1 MKNRGKNKKKQW
13 KRILKNIS
21 TELHDAAKHRELT
34 AAGFVVKKENEVKIA
49 KGDKEAAK
57 DHPEIPTAVSFVESV
72 CRPRRR
78 SVFQRSIDVWDGE
91 QMKSGSDSVKSMPIA
106 QNLPPQPELI
116 CPAGQSYNPST
127 VDHQV
132 LLLHVAREEV
142 KAQAVANPR
151 AVRKQKKRPK
161 LTQAKLEALRI
172 KSKAKGKRPTAK
184 ELAKQMHTDLEN
196 IPKLVK
202 EIRKEVRQQEARRQ
216 RRQLRAA
223 IRKHEKAPKFPTSFQ
238 LPGELAPS
246 LRQLKTDGTWMR
258 EVEFKRNKLPRAR
271 KTLEK
276 KAETTSYLSTLLLFI
291 VSPII
296 AVIILKLVQRLRYKV
311 PFRREHKATR
321 FRFRNRDKIRY
332 YAIRL
337 SRNFNAI
344 ASKSRDEQRK
354 LIIGYVKRLFSGDSE
369 GRNPLLR
376 QRNLPRSFFEPDS
389 GDESGDM
396 PEDLKL
402 MVNRVRILSYLGRD
416 VVQALSGVIS
426 TIELRAKSHLFR
438 DGDPE
443 DKIYVVKS
451 GRLDLKVTDKDGHA
465 TVIHEVT
472 TGGNPYSLLAIVD
485 AMNNRT
491 PRYHDIE
498 AVAVTPSKVICLAIS
513 DLIKVCRKYPPA
525 NLRLA
530 QMIIIRLHR
539 VTFAAL
545 HNFFGLDKE
554 LFSQEPQTF
563 LKDSAVEL
571 FLRCLG
577 EGNKNVSND
586 DPHALKRSKSKTA
599 RLMPAGSVTADHLVP
614 TRKLAAT
621 SSSTAAK
628 TVESGPTVAAAGTGS
643 LDEVGSLVSTASV
656 SKLLELG
663 EVADSAMGC
672 AALSS
677 PAGYAKAQVGLVR
690 AAQEDLARLFGI
702 SEGAAAFEDGMINV
716 VEVSPG
722 ELIAKEMEL
731 QPALYYVL
739 SGAFVVTQ
747 LSTVAGPGVMKS
759 VPVLHC
765 MPGELIGLMCVIT
778 GEANNCSA
786 QASVTSRVAVLSRD
800 DFFRLVRSYP
810 QVLINAANLVSLRL
824 SRLLRLADFAIEW
837 HGVDAGKA
845 LYKQGD
851 GSNYVYVVLNGRF
864 REVHKNFDG
873 SRNVIAESGRGAFLG
888 YVEVTSAKPRMNT
901 VLAIRDSEVV
911 KMPSILLNWLK
922 RLTPHPVSRFIQLLS
937 DRLMQPTAYGILEGG
952 PTSSTS
958 FGPLVTGSYAEGV
971 NNGGVPQQSQLN
983 AAGSGGAMTNL
994 RAIAILAT
1002 SPDIN
1007 TEAFT
1012 LELQHAMSVFGS
1024 SIRLTSGIVKK
1035 RLGENALESINDYR
1049 LCSWLSHQ
1057 EDVHRMVFYIADS
1070 HCSPSAWT
1078 RRCLRQADCV
1088 VLLALASADEP
1099 TKLSPIEQAMS
1110 CLTTKVTKI
1119 LVLLYP
1125 LETEYP
1131 PAKRTAAWLN
1141 ARPWVTQHYH
1151 IRCPPRALNPTVK
1164 NLIAYYSKVFLLEEP
1179 NQHSDMSRLARYLT
1193 GQAVGLVLGG
1203 GGAKG
1208 AAHVGVIRVLQEA
1221 GIPIDMV
1228 GGTSIGALIGAMW
1241 SEETRVA
1248 QLSQRARDFARV
1260 FKSIWPKLR
1269 DITYPTVS
1277 LFSGYEFNSHIESIF
1292 KDRQIEDLWV
1302 PYFCIT
1308 TDISNCKMRVHTSG
1322 SLWRY
1327 VRASMSLSGYMPPLC
1342 DPVDGSYLL
1351 DGGYVNN
1358 VPADVMVSFGA
1369 KTIYAVD
1376 VGSVYDT
1383 NLTNYGDWLSG
1394 WWLIYQRFFRW
1405 WGPPIRV
1412 PNFTEIQSRLAY
1424 ISCIRQLEEVKASG
1438 ICHYLRP
1445 PIDRFMTLQFAAFE
1459 EIMSVGHKYAKETLT
1474 MWQETGA
1481 YQQMI
1486 PALYKRARSGSSSSS
1501 GIGSTHRNARSVS
1514 IGVAPALPNLG
1525 NVAAA
1530 DENVEQSSSLAD
1542 SGVSELHINRR
1553 LGSMENVSYKD
1564 LTSGETRSRPDFD
1577 GEWCKTWLRLHPDR
1591 ISHLAMGSTAF
1602 DKPDDAKFLSMAEQ
1616 WLYAPTTR
1624 LKEKH
1629 HRHRQHLF
1637 NHPLGADLV
1646 KSVTLDSV
1654 MKRRHHSPGDTPPSP
1669 SPSGSEVETHRVAA
1683 GGGRSHSRHSN
1694 RVDGNSSED
1703 DFLVTASDPE
1713 LSSLRISSEGRV
1725 PASPTVLPSQSAPQS
1740 SSDRRVRQANVTEM
1754 AGVEGAENVE
1764 EEGVGGEDADPMVT
1778 VVRTRQHR
1786 LHRRGSLNKV
1796 LREPLFPYRA
1806 SGATEFTG
1814 SSD

>member
-1 MKNRGKNKKKQW
+1 MMMMSKLR
-13 KRILKNIS
+13 
-21 TELHDAAKHRELT
+21 
-34 AAGFVVKKENEVKIA
+34 
-49 KGDKEAAK
+49 
-57 DHPEIPTAVSFVESV
+57 
-72 CRPRRR
+72 
-78 SVFQRSIDVWDGE
+78 
-91 QMKSGSDSVKSMPIA
+91 
-106 QNLPPQPELI
+106 
-116 CPAGQSYNPST
+116 
-127 VDHQV
+127 
-132 LLLHVAREEV
+132 VAD
-142 KAQAVANPR
+142 
-151 AVRKQKKRPK
+151 
-161 LTQAKLEALRI
+161 
-172 KSKAKGKRPTAK
+172 
-184 ELAKQMHTDLEN
+184 ELAMPEDACLGDSTCFFPYLSDESFDSITGGADSSDLLS
-196 IPKLVK
+196 KL
-202 EIRKEVRQQEARRQ
+202 I
-216 RRQLRAA
+216 
-223 IRKHEKAPKFPTSFQ
+223 
-238 LPGELAPS
+238 
-246 LRQLKTDGTWMR
+246 
-258 EVEFKRNKLPRAR
+258 
-271 KTLEK
+271 
-276 KAETTSYLSTLLLFI
+276 LSTLLLFI
-291 VSPII
+291 ILPLI
-296 AVIILKLVQRLRYKV
+296 AIVIWKLAQRLRYKV
-311 PFRREHKATR
+311 PFQQEHKVTR

-369 GRNPLLR
+369 GRNPLLK
-376 QRNLPRSFFEPDS
+376 QRNLPESFFEPES

-402 MVNRVRILSYLGRD
+402 MVSHVRMLSYLGRD
-416 VVQALSGVIS
+416 VVQALSSVIS
-426 TIELRAKSHLFR
+426 TIDLRPKSHLFR

-451 GRLDLKVTDKDGHA
+451 GRLDLKVTDTDGSS

-472 TGGNPYSLLAIVD
+472 AGGNPYSLLAIVD
-485 AMNNRT
+485 AMNNNK
-491 PRYHDIE
+491 PRYHNIE
-498 AVAVTPSKVICLAIS
+498 AVAVIRSKVVCLAIS
-513 DLIKVCRKYPPA
+513 DLIKVCRNYPPA

-530 QMIIIRLHR
+530 QMTIIRLHR

-554 LFSQEPQTF
+554 LFSQERQTF
-563 LKDSAVEL
+563 LKDSAVES
-571 FLRCLG
+571 F
-577 EGNKNVSND
+577 
-586 DPHALKRSKSKTA
+586 LKRLDERSKNASNSDSRAHKRRKSKTA
-599 RLMPAGSVTADHLVP
+599 RLMPEGSVTANHLVP
-614 TRKLAAT
+614 TRKSTAKHP
-621 SSSTAAK
+621 STAAK
-628 TVESGPTVAAAGTGS
+628 TAETGPAVIVQGTGS
-643 LDEVGSLVSTASV
+643 LDEVGPLVSTSSV

-663 EVADSAMGC
+663 EVADNASNC
-672 AALSS
+672 APPST
-677 PAGYAKAQVGLVR
+677 PATAAKEQVELIY

-702 SEGAAAFEDGMINV
+702 SEGATAFGKNMISV
-716 VEVSPG
+716 VEVNPG
-722 ELIAKEMEL
+722 ELISKETEPQL
-731 QPALYYVL
+731 ALYYIL
-739 SGAFVVTQ
+739 SGGFVITQ
-747 LSTVAGPGVMKS
+747 LSTVAGPGVTKS
-759 VPVLHC
+759 VPVLRC
-765 MPGELIGLMCVIT
+765 TPGELIGLMCVIT

-786 QASVTSRVAVLSRD
+786 QASVASRVAVLSRD

-824 SRLLRLADFAIEW
+824 SRLLRLADFAVEW

-851 GSNYVYVVLNGRF
+851 SSNYVYVVLNGRF
-864 REVHKNFDG
+864 REVHTNSDG
-873 SRNVIAESGRGAFLG
+873 SRNVITESGRGAFLG

-911 KMPSILLNWLK
+911 KVPSILLNWLK

-937 DRLMQPTAYGILEGG
+937 DRLMQPTVYGILEGG
-952 PTSSTS
+952 QTSS
-958 FGPLVTGSYAEGV
+958 FGPFVAGSYTEGAS
-971 NNGGVPQQSQLN
+971 GGVPQQSHLN

-1024 SIRLTSGIVKK
+1024 SVRLTSDIVKK

-1088 VLLALASADEP
+1088 VLLALASADDP

-1141 ARPWVTQHYH
+1141 TRPWVTQHYH
-1151 IRCPPRALNPTVK
+1151 IRCPPRVLNPTVK
-1164 NLIAYYSKVFLLEEP
+1164 DLIAFYSQVFLLEEP

-1248 QLSQRARDFARV
+1248 QLSQRSRDFARV

-1302 PYFCIT
+1302 PYFCVT

-1369 KTIYAVD
+1369 KTVYAVD

-1459 EIMSVGHKYAKETLT
+1459 EIMSVGYKYAKETLA

-1486 PALYKRARSGSSSSS
+1486 PALYKRARSGSSSS
-1501 GIGSTHRNARSVS
+1501 GISSTHRKTRSIS
-1514 IGVAPALPNLG
+1514 IGVTAPGSNSG
-1525 NVAAA
+1525 TAATVDDNA
-1530 DENVEQSSSLAD
+1530 ERNSSRDD
-1542 SGVSELHINRR
+1542 SGVFETPIKRR
-1553 LGSMENVSYKD
+1553 LGSMENVSPKD
-1564 LTSGETRSRPDFD
+1564 STSGETRTRPDFD
-1577 GEWCKTWLRLHPDR
+1577 GEWCKTWLRLHPER

-1602 DKPDDAKFLSMAEQ
+1602 DKPDDAKVLSMAEQ
-1616 WLYAPTTR
+1616 WLYAPTAR
-1624 LKEKH
+1624 FKDKRQQLH
-1629 HRHRQHLF
+1629 QRYRQHQQQLVSTKLHVG
-1637 NHPLGADLV
+1637 HPFGADLV
-1646 KSVTLDSV
+1646 KSATLDGV
-1654 MKRRHHSPGDTPPSP
+1654 MKPHYHHSPKDTPPSP
-1669 SPSGSEVETHRVAA
+1669 SPSGSDAENRREAG

-1694 RVDGNSSED
+1694 RVGGTSFDD

-1713 LSSLRISSEGRV
+1713 LSSLRFTSEGRL
-1725 PASPTVLPSQSAPQS
+1725 PASPMVLPSQSAPQS
-1740 SSDRRVRQANVTEM
+1740 SSDSRARWASVPAMVQRSEVRMRIRWWLWLKPIDIARI
-1754 AGVEGAENVE
+1754 GGALSISVQSGISQVKRSIRIPLPLLQWSSDYEFS
-1764 EEGVGGEDADPMVT
+1764 
-1778 VVRTRQHR
+1778 
-1786 LHRRGSLNKV
+1786 GSLC
-1796 LREPLFPYRA
+1796 FPTPPQR
-1806 SGATEFTG
+1806 
-1814 SSD
+1814 SS

>member
-1 MKNRGKNKKKQW
+1 MCRFCC
-13 KRILKNIS
+13 S
-21 TELHDAAKHRELT
+21 CP
-34 AAGFVVKKENEVKIA
+34 KI
-49 KGDKEAAK
+49 
-57 DHPEIPTAVSFVESV
+57 
-72 CRPRRR
+72 C
-78 SVFQRSIDVWDGE
+78 
-91 QMKSGSDSVKSMPIA
+91 
-106 QNLPPQPELI
+106 
-116 CPAGQSYNPST
+116 
-127 VDHQV
+127 
-132 LLLHVAREEV
+132 LLLRGGAENSDDDDDQITKGVAD
-142 KAQAVANPR
+142 
-151 AVRKQKKRPK
+151 
-161 LTQAKLEALRI
+161 
-172 KSKAKGKRPTAK
+172 
-184 ELAKQMHTDLEN
+184 ELAMPEDACLGDSTCFFPYLSDESFDSITGGADSSDLLS
-196 IPKLVK
+196 KL
-202 EIRKEVRQQEARRQ
+202 I
-216 RRQLRAA
+216 
-223 IRKHEKAPKFPTSFQ
+223 
-238 LPGELAPS
+238 
-246 LRQLKTDGTWMR
+246 
-258 EVEFKRNKLPRAR
+258 
-271 KTLEK
+271 
-276 KAETTSYLSTLLLFI
+276 LSTLLLFI
-291 VSPII
+291 ILPLI
-296 AVIILKLVQRLRYKV
+296 AIVIWKLAQRLRYKV
-311 PFRREHKATR
+311 PFQQEHKVTR

-369 GRNPLLR
+369 GRNPLLK
-376 QRNLPRSFFEPDS
+376 QRNLPESFFEPES

-402 MVNRVRILSYLGRD
+402 MVNHVRMLSYLGRD
-416 VVQALSGVIS
+416 VVQALSSVIS
-426 TIELRAKSHLFR
+426 TIDLRPKSHLFR

-451 GRLDLKVTDKDGHA
+451 GRLDLKVTDTDGSS

-472 TGGNPYSLLAIVD
+472 AGGNPYSLLAIVD
-485 AMNNRT
+485 AMNNNK
-491 PRYHDIE
+491 PRYHNIE
-498 AVAVTPSKVICLAIS
+498 AVAVIRSKVVCLAIS
-513 DLIKVCRKYPPA
+513 DLIKVCRDYPPA

-530 QMIIIRLHR
+530 QMTIIRLHR

-554 LFSQEPQTF
+554 LFSQERQTF
-563 LKDSAVEL
+563 LKDSAVES
-571 FLRCLG
+571 F
-577 EGNKNVSND
+577 
-586 DPHALKRSKSKTA
+586 LKRLDERSKNASNSDSRAHKRCKSKTA
-599 RLMPAGSVTADHLVP
+599 RLMPEGSVTANHLVP
-614 TRKLAAT
+614 TRKSIAKHP
-621 SSSTAAK
+621 STAAK
-628 TVESGPTVAAAGTGS
+628 TAETGPAVIVQGTGS
-643 LDEVGSLVSTASV
+643 LDEVGPLVSTSSV

-663 EVADSAMGC
+663 EVADNASNC
-672 AALSS
+672 AAPST
-677 PAGYAKAQVGLVR
+677 PATAAKEQVELIY

-702 SEGAAAFEDGMINV
+702 SEGATAFGKNMISV
-716 VEVSPG
+716 VEVNPG
-722 ELIAKEMEL
+722 ELISKETEPQL
-731 QPALYYVL
+731 ALYYIL
-739 SGAFVVTQ
+739 SGGFVITQ
-747 LSTVAGPGVMKS
+747 LSTGVTKS
-759 VPVLHC
+759 VPVLRC
-765 MPGELIGLMCVIT
+765 TPGELIGLMCVIT

-786 QASVTSRVAVLSRD
+786 QASVASRVAVLSRD

-824 SRLLRLADFAIEW
+824 SRLLRLADFAVEW

-851 GSNYVYVVLNGRF
+851 SSNYVYVVLNGRF
-864 REVHKNFDG
+864 REVHTNSDG
-873 SRNVIAESGRGAFLG
+873 SRNVITESGRGAFLG

-911 KMPSILLNWLK
+911 KVPSILLNWLK

-937 DRLMQPTAYGILEGG
+937 DRLMQPTVYGILEGG
-952 PTSSTS
+952 QTSS
-958 FGPLVTGSYAEGV
+958 FGPFVAGSYTEGAS
-971 NNGGVPQQSQLN
+971 GGVPQQSHLN

-1024 SIRLTSGIVKK
+1024 SVRLTSDIVKK

-1088 VLLALASADEP
+1088 VLLALASADDP

-1141 ARPWVTQHYH
+1141 TRPWVTQHYH
-1151 IRCPPRALNPTVK
+1151 IRCPPRVLNPTVK
-1164 NLIAYYSKVFLLEEP
+1164 DLIAFYSQVFLLEEP

-1248 QLSQRARDFARV
+1248 QLSQRSRDFARV

-1302 PYFCIT
+1302 PYFCVT
-1308 TDISNCKMRVHTSG
+1308 TDISNCKMRVHTSGWLWRYVRSSMTYPLLLPPLCDPSDGHYLIDGVFVNILPGSPLLHAAVSQSEHFSFFPSPLIRFIPAATSIYPSMHPQMQSG

-1369 KTIYAVD
+1369 KTVYAVD

-1459 EIMSVGHKYAKETLT
+1459 EIMSVGYKYAKETLA

-1486 PALYKRARSGSSSSS
+1486 PALYKRARSGSSSS
-1501 GIGSTHRNARSVS
+1501 GISSTHRKTRSIS
-1514 IGVAPALPNLG
+1514 IGVT
-1525 NVAAA
+1525 AAGSNSGTA
-1530 DENVEQSSSLAD
+1530 ATVDDNAERNSSRDD
-1542 SGVSELHINRR
+1542 SGVFETPIKRR
-1553 LGSMENVSYKD
+1553 LGSMENVSPKD
-1564 LTSGETRSRPDFD
+1564 STSGETRTRPDFD
-1577 GEWCKTWLRLHPDR
+1577 GEWCKTWLRLHPER

-1602 DKPDDAKFLSMAEQ
+1602 DKPDDAKVLSMAEQ
-1616 WLYAPTTR
+1616 WLYAPTAR
-1624 LKEKH
+1624 FKDKRQQLH
-1629 HRHRQHLF
+1629 QRYRQHQQQLVSTKLHVG
-1637 NHPLGADLV
+1637 HPFGADLV
-1646 KSVTLDSV
+1646 KSATLDGV
-1654 MKRRHHSPGDTPPSP
+1654 MKPHYHHSPKDTPPSP
-1669 SPSGSEVETHRVAA
+1669 FPSGSDAENRREAG

-1694 RVDGNSSED
+1694 RVGGTSFDD

-1713 LSSLRISSEGRV
+1713 LSSLRFTSEGRL
-1725 PASPTVLPSQSAPQS
+1725 PASPMVLPSQSAPQS
-1740 SSDRRVRQANVTEM
+1740 SSDSRARWASVPAMVQ
-1754 AGVEGAENVE
+1754 VERAENVE
-1764 EEGVGGEDADPMVT
+1764 EEEVGGEDADP
-1778 VVRTRQHR
+1778 VVAVVKAHR
-1786 LHRRGSLNKV
+1786 HRPHRRGSLNKV
-1796 LREPLFPYRA
+1796 LWEPLFPYSASEEQLSSSGPRTKLEADQLPSTRTTPFPRFDEAENYRQIGELQLRRA
-1806 SGATEFTG
+1806 GV
-1814 SSD
+1814 

>member
-1 MKNRGKNKKKQW
+1 MMSN
-13 KRILKNIS
+13 ILRSAMGALVETMAVCVVLSRLMLVLIALFLLTKCVAN
-21 TELHDAAKHRELT
+21 ELVMPEGDCVGDSSCFHSYLT
-34 AAGFVVKKENEVKIA
+34 DE
-49 KGDKEAAK
+49 
-57 DHPEIPTAVSFVESV
+57 SFVSV
-72 CRPRRR
+72 T
-78 SVFQRSIDVWDGE
+78 
-91 QMKSGSDSVKSMPIA
+91 GSADSS
-106 QNLPPQPELI
+106 
-116 CPAGQSYNPST
+116 
-127 VDHQV
+127 D
-132 LLLHVAREEV
+132 LL
-142 KAQAVANPR
+142 
-151 AVRKQKKRPK
+151 
-161 LTQAKLEALRI
+161 
-172 KSKAKGKRPTAK
+172 S
-184 ELAKQMHTDLEN
+184 
-196 IPKLVK
+196 KLV
-202 EIRKEVRQQEARRQ
+202 VR
-216 RRQLRAA
+216 
-223 IRKHEKAPKFPTSFQ
+223 HSF
-238 LPGELAPS
+238 
-246 LRQLKTDGTWMR
+246 
-258 EVEFKRNKLPRAR
+258 
-271 KTLEK
+271 
-276 KAETTSYLSTLLLFI
+276 Y
-291 VSPII
+291 
-296 AVIILKLVQRLRYKV
+296 LVQRLQYKV
-311 PFRREHKATR
+311 PFRQEHKATR

-369 GRNPLLR
+369 GRNPLLK
-376 QRNLPRSFFEPDS
+376 QRNLPESFFEPES

-402 MVNRVRILSYLGRD
+402 MVNHVRILSYLGRD

-426 TIELRAKSHLFR
+426 TIELRAKSYLFR

-443 DKIYVVKS
+443 DKIYVIKN
-451 GRLDLKVTDKDGHA
+451 GRLDLKVTDKDGCT

-472 TGGNPYSLLAIVD
+472 AGGNPYSLLAIVD
-485 AMNNRT
+485 AMNNHK
-491 PRYHDIE
+491 PRYHNIE
-498 AVAVTPSKVICLAIS
+498 AVAATPSKVVCLAIS
-513 DLIKVCRKYPPA
+513 DLIKVCREYPPA

-554 LFSQEPQTF
+554 LFSQESQTF
-563 LKDSAVEL
+563 LKGSAVES

-577 EGNKNVSND
+577 EGNKNASNSD
-586 DPHALKRSKSKTA
+586 SHAHKRSKSKTA
-599 RLMPAGSVTADHLVP
+599 RLMPDGLLTADYLVP
-614 TRKLAAT
+614 TQKLTAR
-621 SSSTAAK
+621 SPSTTAK
-628 TVESGPTVAAAGTGS
+628 TVETGPTMAAAGTGS
-643 LDEVGSLVSTASV
+643 LEEVGSLVSASSV

-663 EVADSAMGC
+663 EVADNASSCSAPSTPSI
-672 AALSS
+672 A
-677 PAGYAKAQVGLVR
+677 AKAQMGLVR

-702 SEGAAAFEDGMINV
+702 SGGAAAFDKGMINV
-716 VEVSPG
+716 VEVG
-722 ELIAKEMEL
+722 IGDLISKEMEL

-739 SGAFVVTQ
+739 SGGFVISQ
-747 LSTVAGPGVMKS
+747 FSTVAGPGVTKS
-759 VPVLHC
+759 VPVLRC
-765 MPGELIGLMCVIT
+765 MPGELIGLMGVIT

-786 QASVTSRVAVLSRD
+786 QASTNSRVAVLSRE
-800 DFFRLVRSYP
+800 DFFRLVRSHP

-851 GSNYVYVVLNGRF
+851 SSNYVYVVLNGRF
-864 REVHKNFDG
+864 REVHTNSDG

-952 PTSSTS
+952 QTSSS
-958 FGPLVTGSYAEGV
+958 FGPFAAGSYTEGV
-971 NNGGVPQQSQLN
+971 NDGGFPQQSQLN

-1012 LELQHAMSVFGS
+1012 LELQHAMSVFGPS
-1024 SIRLTSGIVKK
+1024 VRLTSDIVKK
-1035 RLGENALESINDYR
+1035 RLGENALESFNDYR

-1151 IRCPPRALNPTVK
+1151 IRCPPRVLNPTVK
-1164 NLIAYYSKVFLLEEP
+1164 NLIAFYSQVFLLEEP

-1248 QLSQRARDFARV
+1248 QLSQRSRDFARV

-1394 WWLIYQRFFRW
+1394 WWLIYQRFFRC

-1445 PIDRFMTLQFAAFE
+1445 PIDRYMTLQFAAFE
-1459 EIMSVGHKYAKETLT
+1459 EIMSVGYKYAKETLAE
-1474 MWQETGA
+1474 WQETGA

-1501 GIGSTHRNARSVS
+1501 GISSTHRKARSVS
-1514 IGVAPALPNLG
+1514 IGVTPALPNTG
-1525 NVAAA
+1525 TAATA
-1530 DENVEQSSSLAD
+1530 DDNVEQNSSLAD
-1542 SGVSELHINRR
+1542 SGVPEAPIKRR
-1553 LGSMENVSYKD
+1553 LGSMENVSCKD
-1564 LTSGETRSRPDFD
+1564 STSSETRSRPDFD
-1577 GEWCKTWLRLHPDR
+1577 GEWCKTWLRLHPER

-1602 DKPDDAKFLSMAEQ
+1602 DKPDDAKVLSMAEQ

-1624 LKEKH
+1624 LKDKRQQLRQ
-1629 HRHRQHLF
+1629 RHRQHYLD
-1637 NHPLGADLV
+1637 HPLGADLI
-1646 KSVTLDSV
+1646 KSVTLDGL
-1654 MKRRHHSPGDTPPSP
+1654 MKRSHHSPGDTPPSP
-1669 SPSGSEVETHRVAA
+1669 SPSGSEVENHCVTG
-1683 GGGRSHSRHSN
+1683 GGGRSRSRHSN
-1694 RVDGNSSED
+1694 RIAGTSSED

-1713 LSSLRISSEGRV
+1713 LSSLRFSAEARV
-1725 PASPTVLPSQSAPQS
+1725 PASPIVLPSQSGPQPS
-1740 SSDRRVRQANVTEM
+1740 SNRRVRRASAAEM
-1754 AGVEGAENVE
+1754 MRVERTGNAE
-1764 EEGVGGEDADPMVT
+1764 EEMVGGEDADLT
-1778 VVRTRQHR
+1778 VAVVKTHRHR

-1796 LREPLFPYRA
+1796 RGFLTFLLVTVGF
-1806 SGATEFTG
+1806 
-1814 SSD
+1814 D

>member
-1 MKNRGKNKKKQW
+1 MMMMSKLR
-13 KRILKNIS
+13 
-21 TELHDAAKHRELT
+21 
-34 AAGFVVKKENEVKIA
+34 
-49 KGDKEAAK
+49 
-57 DHPEIPTAVSFVESV
+57 
-72 CRPRRR
+72 
-78 SVFQRSIDVWDGE
+78 
-91 QMKSGSDSVKSMPIA
+91 
-106 QNLPPQPELI
+106 
-116 CPAGQSYNPST
+116 
-127 VDHQV
+127 
-132 LLLHVAREEV
+132 VAD
-142 KAQAVANPR
+142 
-151 AVRKQKKRPK
+151 
-161 LTQAKLEALRI
+161 
-172 KSKAKGKRPTAK
+172 
-184 ELAKQMHTDLEN
+184 ELAMPEDACLGDSTCFFPYLSDESFDSITGGADSSDLLS
-196 IPKLVK
+196 KL
-202 EIRKEVRQQEARRQ
+202 I
-216 RRQLRAA
+216 
-223 IRKHEKAPKFPTSFQ
+223 
-238 LPGELAPS
+238 
-246 LRQLKTDGTWMR
+246 
-258 EVEFKRNKLPRAR
+258 
-271 KTLEK
+271 
-276 KAETTSYLSTLLLFI
+276 LSTLLLFI
-291 VSPII
+291 ILPLI
-296 AVIILKLVQRLRYKV
+296 AIVIWKLAQRLRYKV
-311 PFRREHKATR
+311 PFQQEHKVTR

-354 LIIGYVKRLFSGDSE
+354 LIIGY
-369 GRNPLLR
+369 
-376 QRNLPRSFFEPDS
+376 SFFEPES

-402 MVNRVRILSYLGRD
+402 MVSHVRMLSYLGRD
-416 VVQALSGVIS
+416 VVQALSSVIS
-426 TIELRAKSHLFR
+426 TIDLRPKSHLFR

-451 GRLDLKVTDKDGHA
+451 GRLDLKVTDTDGSS

-472 TGGNPYSLLAIVD
+472 AGGNPYSLLAIVD
-485 AMNNRT
+485 AMNNNK
-491 PRYHDIE
+491 PRYHNIE
-498 AVAVTPSKVICLAIS
+498 AVAVIRSKVVCLAIS
-513 DLIKVCRKYPPA
+513 DLIKVCRNYPPA

-530 QMIIIRLHR
+530 QMTIIRLHR

-554 LFSQEPQTF
+554 LFSQERQTF
-563 LKDSAVEL
+563 LKDSAVES
-571 FLRCLG
+571 F
-577 EGNKNVSND
+577 
-586 DPHALKRSKSKTA
+586 LKRLDERSKNASNSDSRAHKRRKSKTA
-599 RLMPAGSVTADHLVP
+599 RLMPEGSVTANHLVP
-614 TRKLAAT
+614 TRKSTAKHP
-621 SSSTAAK
+621 STAAK
-628 TVESGPTVAAAGTGS
+628 TAETGPAVIVQGTGS
-643 LDEVGSLVSTASV
+643 LDEVGPLVSTSSV

-663 EVADSAMGC
+663 EVADNASNC
-672 AALSS
+672 APPST
-677 PAGYAKAQVGLVR
+677 PATAAKEQVELIY

-702 SEGAAAFEDGMINV
+702 SEGATAFGKNMISV
-716 VEVSPG
+716 VEVNPG
-722 ELIAKEMEL
+722 ELISKETEPQL
-731 QPALYYVL
+731 ALYYIL
-739 SGAFVVTQ
+739 SGGFVITQ
-747 LSTVAGPGVMKS
+747 LSTVAGPGVTKS
-759 VPVLHC
+759 VPVLRC
-765 MPGELIGLMCVIT
+765 TPGELIGLMCVIT

-786 QASVTSRVAVLSRD
+786 QASVASRVAVLSRD

-824 SRLLRLADFAIEW
+824 SRLLRLADFAVEW

-851 GSNYVYVVLNGRF
+851 SSNYVYVVLNGRF
-864 REVHKNFDG
+864 REVHTNSDG
-873 SRNVIAESGRGAFLG
+873 SRNVITESGRGAFLG

-911 KMPSILLNWLK
+911 KVPSILLNWLK

-937 DRLMQPTAYGILEGG
+937 DRLMQPTVYGILEGG
-952 PTSSTS
+952 QTSS
-958 FGPLVTGSYAEGV
+958 FGPFVAGSYTEGAS
-971 NNGGVPQQSQLN
+971 GGVPQQSHLN

-1024 SIRLTSGIVKK
+1024 SVRLTSDIVKK

-1088 VLLALASADEP
+1088 VLLALASADDP

-1141 ARPWVTQHYH
+1141 TRPWVTQHYH
-1151 IRCPPRALNPTVK
+1151 IRCPPRVLNPTVK
-1164 NLIAYYSKVFLLEEP
+1164 DLIAFYSQVFLLEEP

-1248 QLSQRARDFARV
+1248 QLSQRSRDFARV

-1302 PYFCIT
+1302 PYFCVT

-1369 KTIYAVD
+1369 KTVYAVD

-1459 EIMSVGHKYAKETLT
+1459 EIMSVGYKYAKETLA

-1486 PALYKRARSGSSSSS
+1486 PALYKRARSGSSSS
-1501 GIGSTHRNARSVS
+1501 GISSTHRKTRSIS
-1514 IGVAPALPNLG
+1514 IGVTAPGSNSG
-1525 NVAAA
+1525 TAATVDDNA
-1530 DENVEQSSSLAD
+1530 ERNSSRDD
-1542 SGVSELHINRR
+1542 SGVFETPIKRR
-1553 LGSMENVSYKD
+1553 LGSMENVSPKD
-1564 LTSGETRSRPDFD
+1564 STSGETRTRPDFD
-1577 GEWCKTWLRLHPDR
+1577 GEWCKTWLRLHPER

-1602 DKPDDAKFLSMAEQ
+1602 DKPDDAKVLSMAEQ
-1616 WLYAPTTR
+1616 WLYAPTAR
-1624 LKEKH
+1624 FKDKRQQLH
-1629 HRHRQHLF
+1629 QRYRQHQQQLVSTKLHVG
-1637 NHPLGADLV
+1637 HPFGADLV
-1646 KSVTLDSV
+1646 KSATLDGV
-1654 MKRRHHSPGDTPPSP
+1654 MKPHYHHSPKDTPPSP
-1669 SPSGSEVETHRVAA
+1669 SPSGSDAENRREAG

-1694 RVDGNSSED
+1694 RVGGTSFDD

-1713 LSSLRISSEGRV
+1713 LSSLRFTSEGRL
-1725 PASPTVLPSQSAPQS
+1725 PASPMVLPSQSAPQS
-1740 SSDRRVRQANVTEM
+1740 SSDSRARWASVPAMVQRSEVRMRIRWWLWLKPIDIARI
-1754 AGVEGAENVE
+1754 GGALSISVQSGISQVKRSIRIPLPLLQWSSDYEFS
-1764 EEGVGGEDADPMVT
+1764 
-1778 VVRTRQHR
+1778 
-1786 LHRRGSLNKV
+1786 GSLC
-1796 LREPLFPYRA
+1796 FPTPPQR
-1806 SGATEFTG
+1806 
-1814 SSD
+1814 SS